1 MPAAPI
7 TQRSTSAKPRC
18 VIVVP
23 IVSNQLSALEQ
34 VSLSQ
39 LIKVLG
45 QHPIVAL
52 APERLRGQLPIASG
66 SLSDTFFVDDAALES
81 IASYNQL
88 MLSPDFY
95 RYFSDSDYMLIHQLD
110 AFVFRDELRQWTAQA
125 WDYIGPPWAYG
136 WAYAPLYKQLDRRLK
151 AWWSYQFEHRSGT
164 KNRARYHALRV
175 GNGGFSLRR
184 IDAMLDVL
192 SHPPK
197 ALAAY
202 RTNGLPDYPEDLF
215 WGVDANRQQP
225 RLRVPDW
232 STALRF
238 GVESA
243 PSESLAHLG
252 GTPFGC
258 HAWYKL
264 DLEAWRPHI
273 AAFGHQF

>member
-1 MPAAPI
+1 MSP
-7 TQRSTSAKPRC
+7 SANPSC

-23 IVSNQLSALEQ
+23 IVSQQLNVFER

-39 LIKVLG
+39 LINVLG
-45 QHPIVAL
+45 QHSIVAL
-52 APERLRGQLPIASG
+52 APERLRGKLPTAAG
-66 SLSDTFFVDDAALES
+66 SLSDTFFVDDSALES

-95 RYFSDSDYMLIHQLD
+95 RYFSGTDYMLIHQLD
-110 AFVFRDELRQWTAQA
+110 AFVFRDELAYWAAQA

-136 WAYAPLYKQLDRRLK
+136 WAYAPMYKQLDRRLK
-151 AWWSYQFEHRSGT
+151 AWWSYQLQHRNGT
-164 KNRARYHALRV
+164 KNRARYHSLRV

-184 IDAMLDVL
+184 IEAMLDVL
-192 SHPPK
+192 NRPPRS
-197 ALAAY
+197 LNAY
-202 RTNGLPDYPEDLF
+202 RANGLPDYPEDLF
-215 WGVDANRQQP
+215 WGVDANRQQQ

-243 PSESLAHLG
+243 PSASLASLG

-273 AAFGHQF
+273 AAFGHHI